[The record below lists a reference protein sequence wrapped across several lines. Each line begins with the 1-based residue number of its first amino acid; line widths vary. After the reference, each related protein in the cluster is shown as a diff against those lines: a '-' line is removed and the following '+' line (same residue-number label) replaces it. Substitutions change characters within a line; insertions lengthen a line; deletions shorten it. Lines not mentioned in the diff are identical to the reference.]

1 MSSRS
6 KPAPAPMAGQT
17 LDRLF
22 LDCSKLETLVS
33 SIREAMDRLD
43 PAVDSGMVTAEHL
56 MNLAFRI
63 ENAERGLIAIAHQI
77 GDTASSVIDRR
88 KQAALIH

>member
-1 MSSRS
+1 M
-6 KPAPAPMAGQT
+6 PGQT

-22 LDCSKLETLVS
+22 LDCAKLESLVS
-33 SIREAMDRLD
+33 SIKQTMDRLD

-88 KQAALIH
+88 KQAALVH

>member
-1 MSSRS
+1 MSSRA
-6 KPAPAPMAGQT
+6 KPVPATISGQT

-22 LDCSKLETLVS
+22 LDCAKLETLVL
-33 SIREAMDRLD
+33 SIRDAMDRLD

-77 GDTASSVIDRR
+77 GNTASSVIDRR
-88 KQAALIH
+88 KQAILIH

>member
-1 MSSRS
+1 MTS
-6 KPAPAPMAGQT
+6 KPRSASSPFAGET

-22 LDCSKLETLVS
+22 LDCAELETLVS
-33 SIREAMDRLD
+33 SIRQAMDRLD
-43 PAVDSGMVTAEHL
+43 PAVDSGFVTAEHL

-77 GDTASSVIDRR
+77 GDTASDVIDRR
-88 KQAALIH
+88 KRMAVVH